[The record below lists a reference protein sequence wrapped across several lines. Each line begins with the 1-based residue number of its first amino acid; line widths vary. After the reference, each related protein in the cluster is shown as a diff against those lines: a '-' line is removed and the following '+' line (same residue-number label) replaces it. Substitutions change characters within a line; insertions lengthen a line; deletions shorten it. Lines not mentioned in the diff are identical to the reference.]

1 MYFSEVNLGS
11 DFDLSDNQERSDLC
25 RKDIKAKF
33 EIFLY
38 FISGS
43 LSNLFALLQRDTR
56 LAAASALRGARR
68 IFSEMRS

>member
-1 MYFSEVNLGS
+1 MYFSEVNLWS
-11 DFDLSDNQERSDLC
+11 DFYLSDNQERSDLC

-43 LSNLFALLQRDTR
+43 LSNLLALQQRDTR
-56 LAAASALRGARR
+56 LSLLLQL
-68 IFSEMRS
+68 